1 MIVTGAELRAT
12 AGELAARTGWVA
24 KPEGLCKGPMCV
36 PLPAEARVT
45 AGGGAGDLHGEVLDL
60 TVVAERLGMPVVR
73 DDGHEVWALG
83 PATVSG
89 RALDTAEVPELTLP
103 DVEGRPF
110 TLSSL
115 RGKRLVV
122 FAWASW

>member
-1 MIVTGAELRAT
+1 M
-12 AGELAARTGWVA
+12 A
-24 KPEGLCKGPMCV
+24 KPEGLCKGAMCV
-36 PLPAEARVT
+36 PLPE
-45 AGGGAGDLHGEVLDL
+45 GAADDDGSLDL
-60 TVVAERLGMPVVR
+60 AVVAERLGMPVVR
-73 DDGHEVWALG
+73 DDALGVWALG

-89 RALDTAEVPELTLP
+89 RALDAAEVPELTLP

-115 RGKRLVV
+115 RGRRVVV

>member
-1 MIVTGAELRAT
+1 MIVTELRAT
-12 AGELAARTGWVA
+12 KDELAARTGWAA
-24 KPEGLCKGPMCV
+24 KPEGLCKGGMCV
-36 PLPAEARVT
+36 PLPA
-45 AGGGAGDLHGEVLDL
+45 GAAEGDSLDL
-60 TVVAERLGMPVVR
+60 SVVAERLGMPVVH
-73 DDGHEVWALG
+73 DEAHGVWALG

-89 RALDTAEVPELTLP
+89 RALDTAEVPDLTLP
-103 DVEGRPF
+103 DLEGRPF